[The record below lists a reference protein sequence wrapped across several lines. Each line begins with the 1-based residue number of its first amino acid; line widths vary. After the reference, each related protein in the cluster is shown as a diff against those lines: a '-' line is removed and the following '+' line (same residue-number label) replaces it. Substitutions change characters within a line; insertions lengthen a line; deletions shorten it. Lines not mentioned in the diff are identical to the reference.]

1 MDLVGI
7 KMGFDLI
14 QVVIS
19 STFLIHAS
27 TKKKL
32 KTNDNQWMIGQI
44 VSFTKL
50 SLQCGQIFFQLEKI
64 LYPTGNEHG
73 SILAY
78 FLFNTISK
86 NRATNLR
93 CKSWTRNTARD
104 NNNTHC
110 NHFYTKIRASLSLSF
125 KSYDLLFPFG

>member
-7 KMGFDLI
+7 KRGFDLI

-50 SLQCGQIFFQLEKI
+50 SLQFGQIFFQLEKKCKI

-93 CKSWTRNTARD
+93 CKS
-104 NNNTHC
+104 
-110 NHFYTKIRASLSLSF
+110 
-125 KSYDLLFPFG
+125 